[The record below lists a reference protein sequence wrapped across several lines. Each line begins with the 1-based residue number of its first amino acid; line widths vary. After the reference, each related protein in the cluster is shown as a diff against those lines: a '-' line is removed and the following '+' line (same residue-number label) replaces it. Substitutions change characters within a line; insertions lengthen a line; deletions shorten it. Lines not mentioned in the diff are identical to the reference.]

1 MADIYKS
8 KDIVTNIN
16 ERGVDLGN
24 INVIFYSMDKNT
36 TALRIFIKKEI
47 DYENRTIYSPI
58 NLNQTKMI
66 PRLVLVAN
74 DGSIFYEN
82 VDIIDPENG
91 VVQYQLSENVVKHT
105 GKMEASVLLINE
117 NNKESS
123 HAADFYFY
131 IEESGFT
138 GAIGKEVD
146 TELLEDIVAKIMSK
160 NAIGIMDQDFLD
172 ALELSLKD
180 YIFNNPEQFK
190 MRFSDLTYKEKQDLI
205 SEVSQQASQDFAI
218 KDNSIIGEKIA
229 NKAIT
234 PEKTSFMTT
243 SKNLFDESRVY
254 LGRVTNTQT
263 GDVEAKTN
271 WVTTNL
277 IAVENGVNY
286 ARNKNAEIVTFDEK
300 LNYYG
305 SYGNSTEV
313 VKFAKDVRYVRL
325 NIESKNVAGFQ
336 FEQADKSTPYE
347 PYGVSSKTL
356 KIANSNLTNEAI
368 DTNNI
373 INNAVTTEKTNFIVE
388 SDNLFNNQNILFNK
402 NLGDTNVMTD
412 NVNYITSDYIQVKEG
427 ETYRSNN
434 KYYGYVIYD
443 ANKKYITGRGQ
454 YLDNVTIPNGGTY
467 IRLTIMN
474 KWLPGF
480 QFYNVNAQ
488 NVTSYSVGLK
498 NQPIIT
504 EEMNKSLSYNKQ
516 TFMKENSYKDYK
528 FLNILSDSE
537 ILATTS
543 RVIENYSRVY
553 KDNVI
558 AYDMD
563 SIGNNISEVRFIPK
577 STVELTGI
585 QEFIITVYIE
595 DASQLKNITLN
606 IPKEGGGSWERSGT
620 DLKNGW
626 NRIRLFTNE
635 GNLDNWTQARMFRIL
650 LYMQD
655 GAQTR
660 VTISDFKAVRPSK
673 AKLIMVND
681 HGYSNYK
688 SIAHERFK
696 KLGIPTTF
704 AINPGRLNAP
714 IPGASHILSQEEIN
728 ELAVDP
734 YAEFSYHA
742 WDPTVKA
749 SANMTVEELKQE
761 LAQCKHYLKLNG
773 IYPDFFWR
781 AAFVQNKAPNHD
793 AINDRIEAYAQYNE
807 SSQFDAFPFKTTY
820 GINRKQVHNIDNTK
834 MDVYFDTLKKTHCLV
849 VFYTHDISDD
859 GGIHMTTA
867 ELDYFESKL
876 KTGIEEGWLE
886 PTTYA
891 ELRRKYQSNNGKRIQ
906 EEFYENI

>member
-1 MADIYKS
+1 MSIYKS
-8 KDIVTNIN
+8 KDIATNIN

-58 NLNQTKMI
+58 NLNQTKMT

-82 VDIIDPENG
+82 VDVIDPENG
-91 VVQYQLSENVVKHT
+91 VVQYQLSENVIKHT
-105 GKMEASVLLINE
+105 GKMEASVLLIGE

-131 IEESGFT
+131 IKESRFT

-146 TELLEDIVAKIMSK
+146 TELLEDIVAKIMSR
-160 NAIGIMDQDFLD
+160 NAMGIMDQDFLD

-190 MRFSDLTYKEKQDLI
+190 MRFSDLTYKEKQELI
-205 SEVSQQASQDFAI
+205 SEVSKQASQDFAI
-218 KDNSIIGEKIA
+218 KDNSITGEKIA

-347 PYGVSSKTL
+347 PYGVSSKNL
-356 KIANSNLTNEAI
+356 KISNSNLTNDAI

-373 INNAVTTEKTNFIVE
+373 VNNAVTTEKTNFIVE

-412 NVNYITSDYIQVKEG
+412 NTNYITSDYIQVKEG

-480 QFYNVNAQ
+480 QFYNVNSQ
-488 NVTSYSVGLK
+488 NVTSYSIGLK

-595 DASQLKNITLN
+595 DASKLKNITLN

-660 VTISDFKAVRPSK
+660 VTISDFKAVRPNK

-688 SIAHERFK
+688 NIAHERFK

-749 SANMTVEELKQE
+749 SANMTTEELKQE

-886 PTTYA
+886 PTTYS

>member
-336 FEQADKSTPYE
+336 FEQADKSTSYE

-356 KIANSNLTNEAI
+356 KIANSNLTNDAI

-412 NVNYITSDYIQVKEG
+412 NTNYITSDYIQVKEG

-480 QFYNVNAQ
+480 QFYNVNSQ
-488 NVTSYSVGLK
+488 NVTSYSIGLK

-504 EEMNKSLSYNKQ
+504 EEMNKNLSYNKQ

-553 KDNVI
+553 KDNVV

-563 SIGNNISEVRFIPK
+563 SIGNSISEVRFIPK

-595 DASQLKNITLN
+595 DASKLKNITLN

-660 VTISDFKAVRPSK
+660 VTISDFKAVRPNK

-688 SIAHERFK
+688 NIAHERFK

-749 SANMTVEELKQE
+749 SANMTTEELKQE

-820 GINRKQVHNIDNTK
+820 GINRKQVHNIDNAK

-849 VFYTHDISDD
+849 IFYTHDISDD

-876 KTGIEEGWLE
+876 KTGIEESWLE

>member
-58 NLNQTKMI
+58 NLNQTKMT

-82 VDIIDPENG
+82 VDVIDPENG
-91 VVQYQLSENVVKHT
+91 VIQYQLSENVIKHT
-105 GKMEASVLLINE
+105 GKMEASVLLIGE

-131 IEESGFT
+131 IKESRFT

-146 TELLEDIVAKIMSK
+146 TELLEDIVAKIMSR
-160 NAIGIMDQDFLD
+160 NAMGVMDQDFLD

-205 SEVSQQASQDFAI
+205 SEVSKQASQDFAI
-218 KDNSIIGEKIA
+218 KDNSITGEKIA

-234 PEKTSFMTT
+234 PEKTSYMTT
-243 SKNLFDESRVY
+243 SKNLFDENRVY

-263 GDVEAKTN
+263 GDVEAKSN

-356 KIANSNLTNEAI
+356 KIANSNLTNDAI

-373 INNAVTTEKTNFIVE
+373 INNAVTTEKTNFIIE

-412 NVNYITSDYIQVKEG
+412 NTNYITSDYIQVKEG

-480 QFYNVNAQ
+480 QFYNVNSQ
-488 NVTSYSVGLK
+488 NVTSYSMGLK

-553 KDNVI
+553 KDNVV

-563 SIGNNISEVRFIPK
+563 SIGNSISEVRFIPK

-595 DASQLKNITLN
+595 DASKLKNITLN

-626 NRIRLFTNE
+626 NRIRLFSNE

-650 LYMQD
+650 LYTQD
-655 GAQTR
+655 SSKTKI
-660 VTISDFKAVRPSK
+660 TISDFKAVRPNK

-688 SIAHERFK
+688 NIAHERFK

-749 SANMTVEELKQE
+749 SANMTTEELKQE

-849 VFYTHDISDD
+849 VFYTHDISDG
-859 GGIHMTTA
+859 GGIHMTTS

>member
-1 MADIYKS
+1 MSIYKS
-8 KDIVTNIN
+8 KDIATNIN

-58 NLNQTKMI
+58 NLNQTKMT

-82 VDIIDPENG
+82 VDVIDPENG
-91 VVQYQLSENVVKHT
+91 VIQYQLSENVIKHT
-105 GKMEASVLLINE
+105 GKMEASVLLIGE

-131 IEESGFT
+131 IKESRFT

-146 TELLEDIVAKIMSK
+146 TELLEDIVAKIMSR
-160 NAIGIMDQDFLD
+160 NAMGIMDQDFLD

-180 YIFNNPEQFK
+180 YIINNPEQFK

-218 KDNSIIGEKIA
+218 KDNSITGEKIA

-277 IAVENGVNY
+277 VAVENGVNY

-347 PYGVSSKTL
+347 PYGVSSKNL
-356 KIANSNLTNEAI
+356 KISNSNLTNDAI

-412 NVNYITSDYIQVKEG
+412 NTNYITSDYIQVKEG

-454 YLDNVTIPNGGTY
+454 YLDNVTIPVSYTH
-467 IRLTIMN
+467 LT
-474 KWLPGF
+474 LP
-480 QFYNVNAQ
+480 
-488 NVTSYSVGLK
+488 T
-498 NQPIIT
+498 
-504 EEMNKSLSYNKQ
+504 
-516 TFMKENSYKDYK
+516 
-528 FLNILSDSE
+528 
-537 ILATTS
+537 
-543 RVIENYSRVY
+543 
-553 KDNVI
+553 
-558 AYDMD
+558 
-563 SIGNNISEVRFIPK
+563 
-577 STVELTGI
+577 
-585 QEFIITVYIE
+585 
-595 DASQLKNITLN
+595 
-606 IPKEGGGSWERSGT
+606 
-620 DLKNGW
+620 
-626 NRIRLFTNE
+626 
-635 GNLDNWTQARMFRIL
+635 IL
-650 LYMQD
+650 L
-655 GAQTR
+655 
-660 VTISDFKAVRPSK
+660 V
-673 AKLIMVND
+673 
-681 HGYSNYK
+681 
-688 SIAHERFK
+688 
-696 KLGIPTTF
+696 
-704 AINPGRLNAP
+704 
-714 IPGASHILSQEEIN
+714 
-728 ELAVDP
+728 
-734 YAEFSYHA
+734 
-742 WDPTVKA
+742 
-749 SANMTVEELKQE
+749 
-761 LAQCKHYLKLNG
+761 
-773 IYPDFFWR
+773 
-781 AAFVQNKAPNHD
+781 
-793 AINDRIEAYAQYNE
+793 
-807 SSQFDAFPFKTTY
+807 
-820 GINRKQVHNIDNTK
+820 
-834 MDVYFDTLKKTHCLV
+834 
-849 VFYTHDISDD
+849 
-859 GGIHMTTA
+859 
-867 ELDYFESKL
+867 
-876 KTGIEEGWLE
+876 
-886 PTTYA
+886 
-891 ELRRKYQSNNGKRIQ
+891 
-906 EEFYENI
+906 

>member
-1 MADIYKS
+1 MSIYKS
-8 KDIVTNIN
+8 KDIATNIN

-58 NLNQTKMI
+58 NLNQTKMT

-82 VDIIDPENG
+82 VDVIDPENG
-91 VVQYQLSENVVKHT
+91 VIQYQLSENVIKHT
-105 GKMEASVLLINE
+105 GKMEASVLLIGE

-131 IEESGFT
+131 IKESRFT

-146 TELLEDIVAKIMSK
+146 TELLEDIVAKIMSR
-160 NAIGIMDQDFLD
+160 NAMGIMDQDFLD

-180 YIFNNPEQFK
+180 YIINNPEQFK

-218 KDNSIIGEKIA
+218 KDNSITGEKIA

-277 IAVENGVNY
+277 VAVENGVNY

-347 PYGVSSKTL
+347 PYGVSSKNL
-356 KIANSNLTNEAI
+356 KISNSNLTNDAI

-373 INNAVTTEKTNFIVE
+373 VNNAVTTEKTNFIVE

-412 NVNYITSDYIQVKEG
+412 NTNYITSDYIQVKEG

-480 QFYNVNAQ
+480 QFYNVNSQ
-488 NVTSYSVGLK
+488 NVTSYSIGLK

-504 EEMNKSLSYNKQ
+504 EEMNKNLSYNKQ

-563 SIGNNISEVRFIPK
+563 SIGNSISEVRFIPK

-595 DASQLKNITLN
+595 DASKLKNITLN

-660 VTISDFKAVRPSK
+660 VTISDFKAVRPDK

>member
-58 NLNQTKMI
+58 NLNQTKMT

-82 VDIIDPENG
+82 VDVIDPENG
-91 VVQYQLSENVVKHT
+91 VIQYQLSENVIKHT
-105 GKMEASVLLINE
+105 GKMEASVLLIGE

-131 IEESGFT
+131 IKESRFT

-146 TELLEDIVAKIMSK
+146 TELLEDIVAKIMSR
-160 NAIGIMDQDFLD
+160 NAMGIMDQDFLD

-180 YIFNNPEQFK
+180 YIINNHEQFK

-218 KDNSIIGEKIA
+218 KDNSITGEKIA

-234 PEKTSFMTT
+234 PEKTSYMTT
-243 SKNLFDESRVY
+243 SKNLFDENRVY

-263 GDVEAKTN
+263 GDVEAKSN

-347 PYGVSSKTL
+347 PYGVSSKIL
-356 KIANSNLTNEAI
+356 KIANSNLTNDAI

-373 INNAVTTEKTNFIVE
+373 IDNAVTTEKTNFIVE

-412 NVNYITSDYIQVKEG
+412 NTNYITSDYIQVKEG

-480 QFYNVNAQ
+480 QFYNVNSQ
-488 NVTSYSVGLK
+488 NVTSYSIGLK

-504 EEMNKSLSYNKQ
+504 EEMNKNLSYNKQ

-553 KDNVI
+553 KDNVV

-563 SIGNNISEVRFIPK
+563 SIGNSISEVRFIPK

-585 QEFIITVYIE
+585 QEFVITVYIE
-595 DASQLKNITLN
+595 DASKLKNITLN

-650 LYMQD
+650 LYTQD
-655 GAQTR
+655 SSQTKI
-660 VTISDFKAVRPSK
+660 TISDFKAVRPNK

-876 KTGIEEGWLE
+876 KTGIEESWLE